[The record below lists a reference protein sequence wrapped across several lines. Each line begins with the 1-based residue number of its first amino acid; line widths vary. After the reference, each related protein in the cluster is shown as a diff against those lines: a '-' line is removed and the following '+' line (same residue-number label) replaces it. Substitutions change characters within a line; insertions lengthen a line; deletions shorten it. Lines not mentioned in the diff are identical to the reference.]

1 MSAFEIIT
9 KEEYEDSVAVSDPG
23 MYHGEPPGGEGTA
36 TEYPLTWCD
45 FCKGYYIE
53 EFHHGRRDDAGRD
66 SNEA

>member
-9 KEEYEDSVAVSDPG
+9 KEEFEDSGVGHIGSTAISV
-23 MYHGEPPGGEGTA
+23 PPTP
-36 TEYPLTWCD
+36 EYPLTWCD

-53 EFHHGRRDDAGRD
+53 EFHFGRRDDTGNSD